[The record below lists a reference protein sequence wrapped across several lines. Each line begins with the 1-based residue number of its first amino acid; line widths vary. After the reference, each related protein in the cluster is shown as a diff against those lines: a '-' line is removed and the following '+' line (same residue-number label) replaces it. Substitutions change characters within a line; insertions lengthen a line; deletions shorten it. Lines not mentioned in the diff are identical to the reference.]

1 MIDNLFTA
9 AIALCVLIGGTLAI
23 GSALAERPAPASRV
37 VQAAFGPQQPAVIA
51 TGADTDASKPALR

>member
-23 GSALAERPAPASRV
+23 GSALSEGPAHAAHVAQP
-37 VQAAFGPQQPAVIA
+37 AFGPQQPAVIA
-51 TGADTDASKPALR
+51 AGADADAPRPALR

>member
-23 GSALAERPAPASRV
+23 GSALSERPAPAARV
-37 VQAAFGPQQPAVIA
+37 VQPVFGPQPPAVVA
-51 TGADTDASKPALR
+51 AGADADASKPALR

>member
-23 GSALAERPAPASRV
+23 GSAFSDRPAPTARV
-37 VQAAFGPQQPAVIA
+37 VQPTFGPQHQAAVA
-51 TGADTDASKPALR
+51 AGAYTEASKPALR

>member
-23 GSALAERPAPASRV
+23 GSALAERPAPATRLAQPV
-37 VQAAFGPQQPAVIA
+37 FGPQQPAVVA
-51 TGADTDASKPALR
+51 AGADADASKPALR

>member
-23 GSALAERPAPASRV
+23 GSAFADRPAQSARG
-37 VQAAFGPQQPAVIA
+37 VQAGFAAQHQAAVA
-51 TGADTDASKPALR
+51 AGTEPDAAKPALR

>member
-23 GSALAERPAPASRV
+23 GSAFTDRPAVNARTE
-37 VQAAFGPQQPAVIA
+37 QAAFSPQHQAAIA
-51 TGADTDASKPALR
+51 PGADTPSSKPALR